1 MTDESKAEAGAEAEL
16 PEAKAPKT
24 KRTKAMAEA
33 KAQMEACMTLGEL
46 GAIWMGLKPDERDR
60 AVFYKAR
67 RRIETA
73 GRQ

>member
-1 MTDESKAEAGAEAEL
+1 MTDESKAEPGAEAEL

-33 KAQMEACMTLGEL
+33 KVKMEACMTLGEL

-60 AVFYKAR
+60 AVFYEAR